1 MSKNNEEQTIE
12 QDSSSNPTE
21 KSEQEVISDSN
32 DVDNDN
38 LDLNKS
44 DVTTDE
50 PDPIDSLQARIEAL
64 EKQNLEE
71 KDKALR
77 ALAELENFK
86 SRKNQEVE
94 NFKKFAAEKV
104 IMSFLPVLDSFN
116 LAFEHTDGS
125 TIDSLKEGMS
135 LIQKQFETALD
146 QLSVKSIDAL
156 NKPFDPNFHQAISQE
171 ETNKVEKDTVIKEV
185 QKGYLLHDRVL
196 RPSMVIVEK

>member
-1 MSKNNEEQTIE
+1 MSKNNEEQIIE

-86 SRKNQEVE
+86 SRKNQEV
-94 NFKKFAAEKV
+94 A
-104 IMSFLPVLDSFN
+104 FL
-116 LAFEHTDGS
+116 
-125 TIDSLKEGMS
+125 
-135 LIQKQFETALD
+135 
-146 QLSVKSIDAL
+146 
-156 NKPFDPNFHQAISQE
+156 NFHKARSRRI
-171 ETNKVEKDTVIKEV
+171 
-185 QKGYLLHDRVL
+185 
-196 RPSMVIVEK
+196 